1 MGPESRE
8 RDVVREI
15 KKKYDNARRVLL
27 SSTVHLLQSL
37 AMRQGVVRVALEAPH
52 PSGSFS
58 PLPQQSAR

>member
-27 SSTVHLLQSL
+27 SSIVYLGCFGCFGGWNHI
-37 AMRQGVVRVALEAPH
+37 AN
-52 PSGSFS
+52 
-58 PLPQQSAR
+58 

>member
-8 RDVVREI
+8 EVVREI
-15 KKKYDNARRVLL
+15 KKNDDNPRRVLL

-37 AMRQGVVRVALEAPH
+37 ACGREWHELRWRHG
-52 PSGSFS
+52 SSSFS